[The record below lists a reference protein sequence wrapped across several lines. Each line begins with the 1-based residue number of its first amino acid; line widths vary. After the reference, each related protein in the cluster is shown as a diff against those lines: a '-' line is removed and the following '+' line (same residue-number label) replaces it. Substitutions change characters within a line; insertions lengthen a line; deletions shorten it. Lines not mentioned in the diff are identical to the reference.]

1 MKVLIISNVPGSV
14 DLLVEILE
22 NNHNVVAKETNVSTY
37 ALAEAAGEQIRKGIF
52 GNAIVVAKDPIGVC
66 MALNKQDGV
75 NAAVCNS
82 SEDVELAKSN
92 GANVIALRD
101 INSSELPEMVSLI
114 AGGGLAQNIKLNI
127 KLPRILPKKAAMEEK
142 FTKERQPQART
153 AEREMPQKEEK
164 QDEPRPSSGKQD
176 VVSRIKDYLGIL

>member
-14 DLLVEILE
+14 DLLVDILE
-22 NNHNVVAKETNVSTY
+22 SNHNVIAKEINASTY
-37 ALAEAAGEQIRKGIF
+37 VLAQAAAEQIRKGIF

-66 MALNKQDGV
+66 MALNKHEGV
-75 NAAVCNS
+75 NAAVCNT

-114 AGGGLAQNIKLNI
+114 VSGGIAENIRANI
-127 KLPRILPKKAAMEEK
+127 RLPRVFPKKTTVEEK
-142 FTKERQPQART
+142 VNGERQQQARAPKSQET
-153 AEREMPQKEEK
+153 QKEEQYEEFK
-164 QDEPRPSSGKQD
+164 PSGRQDIISK
-176 VVSRIKDYLGIL
+176 IKDYLGIL